1 MSAATIS
8 RPDSAASPSV
18 DVPVP
23 LYTRHTLGAI
33 EAARDRRLQ
42 ARDRTVHRYS
52 SGDAPR
58 VAARSLVPPSSESE
72 GDEIDRWADEGG
84 HFASAPPPVAALARI
99 APAS

>member
-8 RPDSAASPSV
+8 GPHTASRPGVAAR
-18 DVPVP
+18 VP

-42 ARDRTVHRYS
+42 VRDRMLHRCS
-52 SGDAPR
+52 TADARR
-58 VAARSLVPPSSESE
+58 VSALSLVSPARESE
-72 GDEIDRWADEGG
+72 VDEIDRWADEGG
-84 HFASAPPPVAALARI
+84 HFDPEPSPVAALARV

>member
-8 RPDSAASPSV
+8 RSHSPAPSAVAA
-18 DVPVP
+18 PVP

-33 EAARDRRLQ
+33 EAARDRRLR
-42 ARDRTVHRYS
+42 ARDRSVHRYS

-58 VAARSLVPPSSESE
+58 VAALSLVPPSSESD
-72 GDEIDRWADEGG
+72 GDEIGRWVDEGG
-84 HFASAPPPVAALARI
+84 ERFPVARV

>member
-8 RPDSAASPSV
+8 RPHSAAPPSV
-18 DVPVP
+18 TVPVP

-42 ARDRTVHRYS
+42 ARDRSIHRYW
-52 SGDAPR
+52 SGDVPR
-58 VAARSLVPPSSESE
+58 AAALSLVPPSSESE
-72 GDEIDRWADEGG
+72 GNEIDRWTDEGG
-84 HFASAPPPVAALARI
+84 HFATAPPPVTALARI